1 MKYMLLIYAD
11 QSKIPTYKPE
21 EQTAAMNQWRKVE
34 QEMKDAGVLL
44 YNDGLAPAS
53 SATTVRIRSG
63 KTLIGDGPFAE
74 THEQLG
80 GYMMIDCKDLDE
92 AIGWASKIPGARFG
106 TVEVRPVNIWTM
118 ARDERANQA

>member
-1 MKYMLLIYAD
+1 MKYMLLIYAN
-11 QSKIPTYKPE
+11 QSEVPDFTPE
-21 EQTAAMNQWRKVE
+21 EQKASIQAWASTI

-63 KTLIGDGPFAE
+63 KTIIGDGPFAE

-80 GYMMIDCKDLDE
+80 GYCMIDCKDLDE
-92 AIGWASKIPGARFG
+92 AIGWAKKIPGATFG
-106 TVEVRPVNIWTM
+106 TVEVRPVNIWTIR
-118 ARDERANQA
+118 RDERGSE